1 MVVWIQADYSKRGW
15 LLRYVLV
22 LIDVRNAAADN
33 GRVPCSLRPERVR
46 HVGVSPYRRGI
57 VRVRGSKRIVAP
69 GAHAE
74 HLMIWIHD

>member
-46 HVGVSPYRRGI
+46 HVGVSPYRRGLSESGAANELWHL
-57 VRVRGSKRIVAP
+57 VRMQNI
-69 GAHAE
+69 
-74 HLMIWIHD
+74 